1 MSSSRL
7 VQVGI
12 EWTDGSCGGSR
23 SSWPVDYLGIIIC
36 VSWLVLPKL
45 YSIFLHFP
53 TSKSHPLVSVIS
65 RANSFVY
72 LEVLIPL
79 LKIKSNQTWLYSEK
93 EGTYLVCR
101 LILNDQETAS
111 KPALSFGQPDFTLW
125 FAVHHLAFFYPY
137 EQTVPSKTRRVLSF
151 QSDLPVLKI
160 WDLIFSSFI
169 FSLFLSHS

>member
-1 MSSSRL
+1 MIS
-7 VQVGI
+7 VAQ
-12 EWTDGSCGGSR
+12 
-23 SSWPVDYLGIIIC
+23 IIC
-36 VSWLVLPKL
+36 YL
-45 YSIFLHFP
+45 LHFP

-125 FAVHHLAFFYPY
+125 FAVHHLAFFILMSRLCQDKVCFILPIWS
-137 EQTVPSKTRRVLSF
+137 TSF
-151 QSDLPVLKI
+151 EDMRFNL
-160 WDLIFSSFI
+160 FSFI